1 MALVDY
7 RRVLTPLACRRDL
20 YWGSAQPGLPPA
32 LQHAVTGSA
41 PGARRLQAPGGPI
54 ELGGEGGPA
63 PGEARTAT
71 RSAAAAR
78 EDAHQASIR
87 AQAAAELEEERQW
100 AALEHMFKGLRGR
113 GPAAYAR
120 VMDVLKSEMG
130 SSGRRYNMYGEQTA
144 TPRKRPASHGSGGYV
159 KTAKQRAGP
168 RAQGRPAGGTTAAGR
183 AGTPVGAC
191 QAQLQPPP
199 LPPPAG
205 NVPLPAVDRV
215 TGAQA
220 PTPPAVQR
228 ALHAAHQSYQ
238 ATVGHR
244 RVAAGPGPATGRSLQ
259 GQAYEFLCRQC
270 HEALSA
276 GAL

>member
-1 MALVDY
+1 
-7 RRVLTPLACRRDL
+7 
-20 YWGSAQPGLPPA
+20 
-32 LQHAVTGSA
+32 
-41 PGARRLQAPGGPI
+41 
-54 ELGGEGGPA
+54 
-63 PGEARTAT
+63 
-71 RSAAAAR
+71 
-78 EDAHQASIR
+78 
-87 AQAAAELEEERQW
+87 
-100 AALEHMFKGLRGR
+100 MFKGLRGR

-144 TPRKRPASHGSGGYV
+144 TPRKRPASHGPGGYV

-205 NVPLPAVDRV
+205 NVPLPAVDGGP
-215 TGAQA
+215 GAQA
-220 PTPPAVQR
+220 PITPAVQR
-228 ALHAAHQSYQ
+228 ALHAANQSHQ
-238 ATVGHR
+238 ATMR
-244 RVAAGPGPATGRSLQ
+244 AIAGLAGQPPEAVRSLVV
-259 GQAYEFLCRQC
+259 QAHEWLYRQC